1 MPLLSGTS
9 RETKALNNHY
19 NHEISATRYDDSIIS
34 MGNETQDQIIVYPEE
49 ECAELIE
56 NKFRFTYAGISKED
70 IIQRSTKDLFQK
82 IRINL

>member
-9 RETKALNNHY
+9 RETKALNNY
-19 NHEISATRYDDSIIS
+19 QNQDISATRYDDSIIS
-34 MGNETQDQIIVYPEE
+34 MGNETNDQIMIYPEE
-49 ECAELIE
+49 ECADLIE

-70 IIQRSTKDLFQK
+70 IMQRSTKDLFQK